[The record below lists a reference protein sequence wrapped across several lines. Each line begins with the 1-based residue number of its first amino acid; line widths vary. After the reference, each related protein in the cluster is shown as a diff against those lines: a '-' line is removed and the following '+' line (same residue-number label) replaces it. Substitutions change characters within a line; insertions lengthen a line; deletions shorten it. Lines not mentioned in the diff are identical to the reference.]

1 MTHYGLAEEL
11 PHEATI
17 RVVMQR
23 TTKAIPHPRIGER
36 VYEAGQEY
44 DLPEWLA
51 EAFFRGGEADPAEAH
66 IQAGDAAQEA
76 SGAPVEAEAPSGG
89 AKTRRGARGA
99 KFGASTGV

>member
-1 MTHYGLAEEL
+1 MYYGLKPAEPEVT
-11 PHEATI
+11 TI
-17 RVVMQR
+17 RVRMVKTTRATLDGGR
-23 TTKAIPHPRIGER
+23 TATD
-36 VYEAGQEY
+36 YQAGQDY

-51 EAFFRGGEADPAEAH
+51 EAFFQGGEADPAEAH

-76 SGAPVEAEAPSGG
+76 SGAPVAADAPTDG

>member
-66 IQAGDAAQEA
+66 MQAVDGAQDA
-76 SGAPVEAEAPSGG
+76 SGAPQEPAAPSDGG
-89 AKTRRGARGA
+89 RKARGARRA